1 MAANYWIYAEIT
13 GSAFR
18 KTTFELLGL
27 ACSLSGKSGGET
39 TAIVLGQIDEDSL
52 AKLGKAGANKVL
64 YCNEEIVTEY
74 STEGYA
80 TIIANLAKA
89 QKPTAI
95 FFPATARGKDLAP
108 RLAAKLAVG
117 MASDCTALTLSD
129 NQRIIF
135 TRPMFAGKIIAKVE
149 CTGAPQIATIR
160 PNAFP
165 YPSLDDSKK
174 AEIVKINAG
183 ITPDVIRTRIVE
195 TVAGDAEVNLT
206 DAGIIVSGGR
216 GMRDGANFAIIR
228 ELAKALG
235 AAVGA
240 SRAAVDAGWIPQA
253 HQVGQTGK
261 TVSPNL
267 YIACGISGSIQHR
280 AGMSTAKCI
289 VAINTNPEADI
300 FKIADLG
307 IVADLFQVVPALT
320 EELKK

>member
-1 MAANYWIYAEIT
+1 MAANYWIYAEIAGNT
-13 GSAFR
+13 FR

-27 ACSLSGKSGGET
+27 ACSLSGKSGGEV
-39 TAIVLGQIDEDSL
+39 TAIVLSQIDEDNL
-52 AKLGKAGANKVL
+52 AKLGKAGASKVL
-64 YCNEEIVTEY
+64 YCNEEMVKEY

-108 RLAAKLAVG
+108 RLAAKLGVG
-117 MASDCTALTLSD
+117 MATDCTAVTLSD

-149 CTGAPQIATIR
+149 CTGDPQIATIR

-165 YPSLDDSKK
+165 YPTLDDSKK
-174 AEIVKINAG
+174 GDIVKISVG
-183 ITPDVIRTRIVE
+183 ITPDVVRTKIVE

-206 DAGIIVSGGR
+206 DASIIVSGGR
-216 GMRDGANFAIIR
+216 GMRDGTNFTIIR

-235 AAVGA
+235 GAVGA

-289 VAINTNPEADI
+289 VAINTNPDADI

-320 EELKK
+320 DELKK

>member
-13 GSAFR
+13 GSTFR
-18 KTTFELLGL
+18 KTTFELLSL
-27 ACSLSGKSGGET
+27 AGSLSAKSGGET

-64 YCNEEIVTEY
+64 YCNEEIVREY

-149 CTGAPQIATIR
+149 CTGDPQIATIR

-195 TVAGDAEVNLT
+195 TVVGDAEVNLT
-206 DAGIIVSGGR
+206 DASIIVSGGR
-216 GMRDGANFAIIR
+216 GMRDGTNFAIIR

-235 AAVGA
+235 GAVGA

-320 EELKK
+320 EELTK